1 MFVAREGEAYALT
14 AEKEYLVDYTL
25 TELETRLGSDFAHA
39 SRADLVGVAHIEK
52 FVSETD
58 GRARLLLRDGVE
70 IRVSRRRTAE
80 VKRRLEQLA

>member
-1 MFVAREGEAYALT
+1 MT

-25 TELETRLGSDFAHA
+25 TELETRLGSDCAHA

-58 GRARLLLRDGVE
+58 GSAHLLLMDGVE
-70 IRVSRRRTAE
+70 IRVSGRRKDE
-80 VKRRLEQLA
+80 IKRRLEQLA